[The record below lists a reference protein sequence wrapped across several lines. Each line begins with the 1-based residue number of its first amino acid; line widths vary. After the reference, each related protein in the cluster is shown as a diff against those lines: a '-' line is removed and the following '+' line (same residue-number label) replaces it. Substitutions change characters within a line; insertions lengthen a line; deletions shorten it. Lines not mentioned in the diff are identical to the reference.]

1 MSRPEQPLAALRQ
14 TLESGLSHHR
24 AGRLEEAERH
34 YRKALEA
41 DPDQPDALH
50 LLGLIAHQFGKN
62 ELAAQLIARALAIKP
77 ANPEAL
83 VNLGN
88 AQQALERRDEAL
100 ASYDGALA
108 LRPDYAMA
116 WSNRATV
123 LQALKRYDEAL
134 ASYDK
139 ALAIKPGYAEA
150 LRNRGVALH
159 QLRRYDEAL
168 ASYDEALASKPDY
181 VEALSNRGLTL
192 QALKRHDE
200 ALASYGKALAID
212 PMLAEAHANEGLLRL
227 LLGDFELGWKQYQWR
242 WKGAFFSSASSRSFP
257 QPLWLGKQ
265 DIEGKTLLVHAEQGL
280 GDTLQFVRYAP
291 ELAGR
296 GATVVLEVQ
305 PALKALLANSFG
317 ACRVLSE
324 GEPLPDF
331 DLHCPFLSLPLAF
344 DTRLDGIPAQVPYLA
359 APAAAIEKWGHRLG
373 RTDAPKIGI
382 VWSGRSTHAND
393 ANRSI
398 ALSRLI
404 PLASSGARLVSLQN
418 EVRAED
424 ASALAASPET
434 LHFGAE
440 LEDFSDTAALVS
452 LLDLVVSV
460 DTSVAHLAG
469 ALGKPVWI
477 LLPFAPDW
485 RWLLDREDSP
495 WYPTARLFRQP
506 RIGDWDS
513 VLDRVGRE
521 LASRFG

>member
-62 ELAAQLIARALAIKP
+62 ELAAQLIARALEIKP

-123 LQALKRYDEAL
+123 LQALK
-134 ASYDK
+134 
-139 ALAIKPGYAEA
+139 
-150 LRNRGVALH
+150 
-159 QLRRYDEAL
+159 RYDEAL

-227 LLGDFELGWKQYQWR
+227 LLGDFERGWKQYQWR

-296 GATVVLEVQ
+296 GATVVIEVQ

-344 DTRLDGIPAQVPYLA
+344 DTRLGGIPAQVPYLA
-359 APAAAIEKWGHRLG
+359 APAAAR
-373 RTDAPKIGI
+373 
-382 VWSGRSTHAND
+382 
-393 ANRSI
+393 
-398 ALSRLI
+398 
-404 PLASSGARLVSLQN
+404 
-418 EVRAED
+418 
-424 ASALAASPET
+424 
-434 LHFGAE
+434 
-440 LEDFSDTAALVS
+440 
-452 LLDLVVSV
+452 
-460 DTSVAHLAG
+460 
-469 ALGKPVWI
+469 
-477 LLPFAPDW
+477 
-485 RWLLDREDSP
+485 
-495 WYPTARLFRQP
+495 
-506 RIGDWDS
+506 
-513 VLDRVGRE
+513 
-521 LASRFG
+521 